1 MLKIGFLEK
10 SAYHDIKAVLL
21 AAAAAAAVAVFLG
34 YLDDVI
40 QVKPV
45 ICLEE
50 E

>member
-10 SAYHDIKAVLL
+10 SDYHDIKAVLL
-21 AAAAAAAVAVFLG
+21 AAAAVAVFLG

>member
-21 AAAAAAAVAVFLG
+21 AAAAAVAVFLG

>member
-10 SAYHDIKAVLL
+10 SDYHDIKAVLL
-21 AAAAAAAVAVFLG
+21 AAAAAAVAVFLG